1 MRQNAKPILS
11 SKPSSQ
17 CKNEGKVTLEPT
29 KQTEEKRRKINPKT
43 MIEHSVSPYNNSWW
57 NISKI
62 PGKMIV
68 NQKCIGGIPTYGKYC
83 HEKTRVTGWHG
94 LDIVAAA

>member
-1 MRQNAKPILS
+1 MRQNVKPISL

-17 CKNEGKVTLEPT
+17 CKKEDKVTLEPT
-29 KQTEEKRRKINPKT
+29 KQAEEKRKT
-43 MIEHSVSPYNNSWW
+43 DLEAMIERAVFQYNNSWW
-57 NISKI
+57 NTSKI

-68 NQKCIGGIPTYGKYC
+68 DHRCIGGISTYGKYC
-83 HEKTRVTGWHG
+83 HEKKRVTGWHG

>member
-1 MRQNAKPILS
+1 MRQNIKPILL

-17 CKNEGKVTLEPT
+17 CKKEGRVTLEPS
-29 KQTEEKRRKINPKT
+29 KQAEEKRKT
-43 MIEHSVSPYNNSWW
+43 DLEAMIESAVSPYNNSWW